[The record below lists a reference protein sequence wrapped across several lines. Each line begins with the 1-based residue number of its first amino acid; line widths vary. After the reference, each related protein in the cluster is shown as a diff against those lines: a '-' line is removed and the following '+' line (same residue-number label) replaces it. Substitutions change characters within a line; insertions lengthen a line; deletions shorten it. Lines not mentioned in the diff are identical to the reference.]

1 MDDDDDDDEEASD
14 RDTSD
19 SDGWSSDHSS
29 QEDDDSNSSANRDGT
44 GAGLNA
50 QVVRVLYSCFFV
62 VKFGHTIGP
71 VWHRVAK
78 PMF

>member
-1 MDDDDDDDEEASD
+1 VDDDDDDDEEASD

-50 QVVRVLYSCFFV
+50 QVVRVLYSYFFV